1 MIKLKDNSKR
11 VLTNLDKEMDKKIK
25 DSLQVLLNDIQA
37 KTPVDTGKF
46 RDSIKISQNKK
57 EGSVSTDVN
66 YAKFVEFG
74 TKDTQPAAMFR
85 KGMATAKNKI
95 KSIMDKKVTL

>member
-1 MIKLKDNSKR
+1 MKDNSKK
-11 VLTNLDKEMDKKIK
+11 VLSNLDKEMNKKIK

-37 KTPVDTGKF
+37 KTPVDTGKL

-57 EGSVSTDVN
+57 EGTVATDLD
-66 YAKFVEFG
+66 YAKFVEYG

-85 KGMATAKNKI
+85 KGMASAKNKI